1 MEFKKLINNI
11 LSIFGIRISRVNIKS
26 KKDIIQVLRVKPW
39 FELNGDKTL
48 RLNYKLDK
56 ESFVIDLGG
65 YEGEWSADI
74 FCKYG
79 SNIYVFEPNKDFYN
93 NIVER
98 FRNNEKIK
106 VLNFGLASNDRIEK
120 LYLNDNSSTLFSE
133 GLNFSEI
140 QLKNVVDFFNSEKIE
155 IVDLIKINIEG
166 GEFEFLENIIKSELV
181 MKFDNIQV
189 QFHDF
194 VPNSDIRMSEIQKEL
209 SKTHYLTYQF
219 EYVWENWKRK

>member
-1 MEFKKLINNI
+1 MF
-11 LSIFGIRISRVNIKS
+11 
-26 KKDIIQVLRVKPW
+26 
-39 FELNGDKTL
+39 
-48 RLNYKLDK
+48 
-56 ESFVIDLGG
+56 
-65 YEGEWSADI
+65 
-74 FCKYG
+74 
-79 SNIYVFEPNKDFYN
+79 
-93 NIVER
+93 
-98 FRNNEKIK
+98 
-106 VLNFGLASNDRIEK
+106 NFGLASNDRIEK

-140 QLKNVVDFFNSEKIE
+140 QLKNVVDFVNAEKIE
-155 IVDLIKINIEG
+155 IIDLIKINIEG

-181 MKFDNIQV
+181 TKFDNIQV